1 MLSKKCINCGEIH
14 LMAKKHFH
22 KDRSRKDGLKP
33 YCKKCANEQ
42 YRFYGD
48 LKKKPLLEKECDYS
62 KCNNKFTTRMESKR
76 FCCSSCNCKA
86 YQERKGLEDVRF
98 RQNFLKKLSRKKE
111 VRTISRKAWKF
122 EEIEI
127 LMDNRKEGLQFKE
140 IAKMLGRSSVAC
152 MTKHSDIL
160 KKRNIKKDKI

>member
-1 MLSKKCINCGEIH
+1 MTKVCPRCKMTYMFAE
-14 LMAKKHFH
+14 KHFH
-22 KDRSRKDGLKP
+22 KDKSRKDGLNP
-33 YCKKCANEQ
+33 YCKKCSNEQ
-42 YRFYGD
+42 YKFYGD

-76 FCCSSCNCKA
+76 FCCSSCNSKA

-98 RQNFLKKLSRKKE
+98 RQNFLKKLNRKKE
-111 VRTISRKAWKF
+111 VRTISYKHWSF

-140 IAKMLGRSSVAC
+140 IAKMLGRTSIAC